1 MPLLAVGAVLI
12 STGVEVLP
20 TDALLLNLTPAR
32 LLILA
37 GLAAL
42 VVGGARLPDFRTG
55 LDPALGVLLLAAVAT
70 TVLGSHAAAP
80 LRFLL
85 TVLAFFYLTVGIC
98 RRRPDHRRSLLLL
111 ALVAVG
117 PPALMGVA
125 QVAQGDPTTF
135 YRDGFTPVLSTR
147 PREDLLVRA
156 VGSFTN
162 PNLLAAHVL
171 LLAPVA
177 ALLAARQPWREAR
190 GVLVGLVALAYL
202 GLVLTFSRA
211 GIGGAVL
218 AAGVAAF
225 AVRPAWRPRLR
236 GAALAA
242 GMVILLGAIL
252 TGGGFVGGFGRPE
265 AMGLGLRVWSQNPLL
280 GVGLSRAGA
289 VMEATGEADTPYS
302 HAHNLWITW
311 LVDAGP
317 LAFLAMVWVAGW
329 LLTRGYREAA
339 ERGVPAAAALAG
351 LVGFF
356 ALSLVD
362 HPANSERVAVAFWF
376 VAALVAAATSVSP
389 RWALPAPA
397 SSTPVRNRTRRPAR
411 GARLSRPGAR
421 GRSSGRGEGGARRPA
436 GSTRTTPGSRQR
448 RSPRPGGGGGD
459 SSKDDE
465 GA

>member
-1 MPLLAVGAVLI
+1 MPLLAVGAVLV

-20 TDALLLNLTPAR
+20 TDALFLSLTPAR
-32 LLILA
+32 LLLLA
-37 GLAAL
+37 GFAAL
-42 VVGGARLPDFRTG
+42 VLGGARLPDFRTG
-55 LDPALGVLLLAAVAT
+55 LDPALGVLLFASVAT
-70 TVLGSHAAAP
+70 TVLGAHSAAP

-85 TVLAFFYLTVGIC
+85 TTLALFYLTVGIC
-98 RRRPDHRRSLLLL
+98 RRRPDQRRSLLLL
-111 ALVAVG
+111 ALVAVV
-117 PPALMGVA
+117 PPTLIGVA

-135 YRDGFTPVLSTR
+135 YRDGFTPVLSLR
-147 PREDLLVRA
+147 PRDDLLVRA

-177 ALLAARQPWREAR
+177 ALLAVRQPWREAR
-190 GVLVGLVALAYL
+190 GVLVALVALAYL

-218 AAGVAAF
+218 AAGVVAF
-225 AVRPAWRPRLR
+225 AGRPAWRPRLR

-242 GMVILLGAIL
+242 GMVIILGAIV

-265 AMGLGLRVWSQNPLL
+265 ALGLGLKVWSQNPLL

-289 VMEATGEADTPYS
+289 VMEATGQADTPYA

-329 LLTRGYREAA
+329 LLTRGYREAT
-339 ERGVPAAAALAG
+339 ERGGLATAALAG

-362 HPANSERVAVAFWF
+362 HPANSERIAVTFWF
-376 VAALVAAATSVSP
+376 VAALIATSASVSP
-389 RWALPAPA
+389 RWALSGPTA
-397 SSTPVRNRTRRPAR
+397 SAPVRNRTRRPAR
-411 GARLSRPGAR
+411 GARLTRPGAR
-421 GRSSGRGEGGARRPA
+421 GRTPARGEERSRGPTRSRVPRAPVPRRGNRRSEGDDDGGGA
-436 GSTRTTPGSRQR
+436 TR
-448 RSPRPGGGGGD
+448 
-459 SSKDDE
+459 
-465 GA
+465 